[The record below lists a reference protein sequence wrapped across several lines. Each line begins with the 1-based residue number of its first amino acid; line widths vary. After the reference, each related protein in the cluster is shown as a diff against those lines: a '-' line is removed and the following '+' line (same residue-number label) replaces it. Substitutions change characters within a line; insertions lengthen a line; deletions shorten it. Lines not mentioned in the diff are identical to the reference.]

1 MYEADYNRADGF
13 PQYNSCWTCGCSRHG
28 CDSGKCITGTVP
40 GLGNDYI
47 LKITGSSCNYRSDCV
62 KLNSAKSKE
71 VDFEFVGRGF
81 LKEGNPFLKTPVL

>member
-1 MYEADYNRADGF
+1 M
-13 PQYNSCWTCGCSRHG
+13 
-28 CDSGKCITGTVP
+28 TGTVP

-47 LKITGSSCNYRSDCV
+47 WKITGSSCNYCSDCV